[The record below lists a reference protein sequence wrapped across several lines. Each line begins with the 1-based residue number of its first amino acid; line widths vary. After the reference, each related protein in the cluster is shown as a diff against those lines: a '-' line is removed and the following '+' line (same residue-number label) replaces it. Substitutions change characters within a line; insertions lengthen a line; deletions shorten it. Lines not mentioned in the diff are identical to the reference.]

1 MNPSLIF
8 RNFSPLD
15 TPLDD
20 QIIQQHTLPT
30 YQIVRTHFTHFYTLC
45 EYLFLYNSLRHR
57 FLFSIHYY
65 FSRFDGGKCRFYFYY
80 FIKFLLQSVFFNVS
94 FFISEKEIGV
104 LDNTIRSCF
113 WSPSSTTNQVKE
125 SIMRYSKYVTYLI
138 ILITFLGILAGIV
151 IIPIGRAVDHQ
162 FAMFFFRTY
171 LPNFHYLLDIIYCL
185 SFIVTGHTIV
195 NWANMIAYY
204 CYLSK
209 CQLTLY
215 AEAIKYLC
223 VKYEDQDDDSL
234 FYSKEYQQIIKDRI
248 RFIIIRHIELLR

>member
-1 MNPSLIF
+1 MSYPK
-8 RNFSPLD
+8 
-15 TPLDD
+15 
-20 QIIQQHTLPT
+20 
-30 YQIVRTHFTHFYTLC
+30 C
-45 EYLFLYNSLRHR
+45 LRHR

-125 SIMRYSKYVTYLI
+125 SIMRYSKYVTYMI
-138 ILITFLGILAGIV
+138 ILNTFLGILAGIV
-151 IIPIGRAVDHQ
+151 LFPIGRAVDHQ

-185 SFIVTGHTIV
+185 SFIVTGHT
-195 NWANMIAYY
+195 YHSELGKY
-204 CYLSK
+204 DCLLLLP
-209 CQLTLY
+209 QLTLC

-223 VKYEDQDDDSL
+223 VKYEDQDDGSL
-234 FYSKEYQQIIKDRI
+234 FYSKEYQQK
-248 RFIIIRHIELLR
+248 